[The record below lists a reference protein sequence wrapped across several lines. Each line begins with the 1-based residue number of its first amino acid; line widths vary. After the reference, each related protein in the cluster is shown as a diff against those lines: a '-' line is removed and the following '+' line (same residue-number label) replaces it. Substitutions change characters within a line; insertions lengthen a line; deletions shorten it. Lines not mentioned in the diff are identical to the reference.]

1 MRVLFF
7 TTLGFRACS
16 LYTDW
21 HMAQWEKLFKSLGFT
36 ESEAKIYLIS
46 LETGPS
52 PVQDLAKKARV
63 SRVTTYAVI
72 ESLMKD
78 GLMSTVQRGKK
89 NLYVAESPERLVSFV
104 HSRVKTMEATL
115 KEIES
120 SIHDLKILQRGEKP
134 VVKMFE
140 GIQGLRALQDDI
152 LKTAPKHID
161 EYGNVDTIAAIFTRE
176 DLQPF
181 RKELERLKIT
191 GRFLYRGAVVHS
203 PREGVSVKRLTDKMS
218 FNGDIII
225 YGSKTAFSTFHG
237 KLISV
242 IIESDVIADTMR
254 SMFELAWQSSVA
266 E

>member
-1 MRVLFF
+1 
-7 TTLGFRACS
+7 
-16 LYTDW
+16 
-21 HMAQWEKLFKSLGFT
+21 MAQWEKLFKSLGFT

-52 PVQDLAKKARV
+52 PVQELAKKARV

-140 GIQGLRALQDDI
+140 GVQGLRALQDDI

-161 EYGNVDTIAAIFTRE
+161 EYGNVDTISAIFTRE

-181 RKELERLKIT
+181 RKELDRLKIT
-191 GRFLYRGAVVHS
+191 GRFLYSGAVVHS
-203 PREGVSVKRLTDKMS
+203 PREGVKVKRLPEGRAP
-218 FNGDIII
+218 FNGDVII

-254 SMFELAWQSSVA
+254 SMFELAWQSSVI